1 MNSILNTYSPLS
13 KDTYNEYRGQ
23 IMIEALSI
31 QKVLVIGA
39 GGLGCEILKSLALSG
54 IKEIHVIDLDTI
66 DLTNLN
72 RQFLFRMKD
81 VGKYKA
87 EVAAEFIMKRIPSC
101 KVIPYTKK
109 IQEFPISFY
118 QEFSVI
124 IAGLDNVEAR
134 RWINRVVIQMVQ
146 RDENDKVI
154 DETRHYLIDGG
165 TEGLNGQA
173 RVISPFETACYECT
187 ISQLPKQIQYQMCTI
202 ASTPRLPE
210 HCIAYAY
217 EILWPKQ
224 QPDLK
229 LDKDNFDHMNWI
241 YQKALE
247 RAQQFNIQ
255 GVTYKLTLGVVKNII
270 PAVASTNALIASICT
285 VECIKILTGNGSQ
298 LNNYIQWYGQNH
310 QTGIGINVI
319 QQERLEECTECSI
332 QSLQIKVKRNDKL
345 SVLLTLLPQGIE
357 LYCKGEILITNNN
370 IRKQAFDHLL
380 DKTFQELIDQKI
392 IDENAQLKALD
403 KNKTINLKV
412 EYE

>member
-13 KDTYNEYRGQ
+13 KESYNIYRGEV
-23 IMIEALSI
+23 MREALFT

-39 GGLGCEILKSLALSG
+39 GGLGCEILKCLALSG

-109 IQEFPISFY
+109 IQEFAVNFY
-118 QEFSVI
+118 EEFPVI
-124 IAGLDNVEAR
+124 IAGLDNIEAR

-146 RDENDKVI
+146 RDENDIVI
-154 DETRHYLIDGG
+154 DGSRHYLIDGG

-173 RVISPFETACYECT
+173 RVISPFESACYECT
-187 ISQLPKQIQYQMCTI
+187 LSQLPKQLQYQMCTI

-210 HCIAYAY
+210 HCIAYVY
-217 EILWPKQ
+217 EVLWQKE

-247 RAQQFNIQ
+247 RAKQFNIE

-310 QTGIGINVI
+310 QTGVGINVI
-319 QQERLEECTECSI
+319 QQERLDECTECSI
-332 QSLQIKVKRNDKL
+332 QQLQIKVKRTDQL
-345 SVLLTLLPQGIE
+345 SILLTLLPPDIE
-357 LYCKGEILITNNN
+357 LYCKGETLITNNN
-370 IRKQAFDHLL
+370 LRKQGFAHLL
-380 DKTFQELIDQKI
+380 NQTFQELIKNNI
-392 IDENAQLKALD
+392 LDENVVLKAID
-403 KNKTINLKV
+403 RNKTLNIRV
-412 EYE
+412 QYE

>member
-13 KDTYNEYRGQ
+13 KELYNEYRGEV
-23 IMIEALSI
+23 MRDALST

-39 GGLGCEILKSLALSG
+39 GGLGCEILKCLALSG

-109 IQEFPISFY
+109 IQEFGIGFY

-124 IAGLDNVEAR
+124 IAGLDNIEAR
-134 RWINRVVIQMVQ
+134 RWINRVVIQMVE
-146 RDENDKVI
+146 RDENEKVI
-154 DETRHYLIDGG
+154 DGSRHYLIDGG

-173 RVISPFETACYECT
+173 RVISPFESACYECT
-187 ISQLPKQIQYQMCTI
+187 LSQLPKQLQYQMCTI

-210 HCIAYAY
+210 HCIAYVY
-217 EILWPKQ
+217 EVLWQKE
-224 QPDLK
+224 QPDVK

-247 RAQQFNIQ
+247 RAKQFNIE

-310 QTGIGINVI
+310 QTGVGINVI
-319 QQERLEECTECSI
+319 QQERLDECTECSI
-332 QSLQIKVKRNDKL
+332 QQLQIKVKRTDQL
-345 SVLLTLLPQGIE
+345 SILLTLLPPEIE
-357 LYCKGEILITNNN
+357 LYCNGQTLITNNN
-370 IRKQAFDHLL
+370 LRKQGFAHLL
-380 DKTFQELIDQKI
+380 VKTFQELIESKI
-392 IDENAQLKALD
+392 IYENSVLKAID
-403 KNKTINLKV
+403 KNKTINV
-412 EYE
+412 RIQYE

>member
-1 MNSILNTYSPLS
+1 MNSILNTFSPLS
-13 KDTYNEYRGQ
+13 KDLYNEYRGQ
-23 IMIEALSI
+23 VMVEALAT

-39 GGLGCEILKSLALSG
+39 GGLGCEILKTLALSG

-87 EVAAEFIMKRIPSC
+87 EVAAEFIMKRIPTC

-118 QEFSVI
+118 QEFPVI

-154 DETRHYLIDGG
+154 DDTRHYLIDGG

-187 ISQLPKQIQYQMCTI
+187 LSQLPKQLQYQMCTI

-217 EILWPKQ
+217 EILWSKE
-224 QPDLK
+224 QPNVK
-229 LDKDNFDHMNWI
+229 LDKDNFEHMNWI

-247 RAQQFNIQ
+247 RSKQFNID

-285 VECIKILTGNGSQ
+285 VECFKILTGNGSQ

-310 QTGIGINVI
+310 QTGVGINVI

-332 QSLQIKVKRNDKL
+332 QTLEILVKRTDKL
-345 SVLLTLLPQGIE
+345 SVLLTQLPPDIE
-357 LYCKGEILITNNN
+357 LCSKGQTLITNN
-370 IRKQAFDHLL
+370 IRRKQGFDHILE
-380 DKTFQELIDQKI
+380 KTFQELIDEQL
-392 IDENAQLKALD
+392 IDEKTALKAFD
-403 KNKTINLKV
+403 KNKTINV
-412 EYE
+412 RINYE